1 MVEPNHELVYIGLG
15 SNVGDRKL
23 YIDRALDLLAKTVA
37 IRAVSSIY
45 ETDPV
50 GYKMQAPF
58 LNSVAEVQALISP
71 HDLFKRLQEI
81 EIAVGRQPRF
91 RWGPREIDLDILM
104 YGDRIIDTPHLTVPH
119 PEMHRRDFV
128 LIPLCEIA
136 NNLVHP
142 VLQKGI
148 QDFRCS
154 EPMQIRHFESF

>member
-15 SNVGDRKL
+15 SNVGDRRF
-23 YIDRALDLLAKTVA
+23 YIDRALDLLAETVA

-50 GYKMQAPF
+50 GYKIQPPF
-58 LNSVAEVQALISP
+58 LNGVAEVETLIPP
-71 HDLFKRLQEI
+71 HDLFRRLQEI
-81 EIAVGRQPRF
+81 EIEVGRQLRF

-104 YGDRIIDTPHLTVPH
+104 YGNRIIDTPNLTIPH
-119 PEMHRRDFV
+119 PEMHRRNFV

-142 VLQKGI
+142 ILQKEI
-148 QDFRCS
+148 QDFKFS
-154 EPMQIRHFESF
+154 ESIQIRRFK